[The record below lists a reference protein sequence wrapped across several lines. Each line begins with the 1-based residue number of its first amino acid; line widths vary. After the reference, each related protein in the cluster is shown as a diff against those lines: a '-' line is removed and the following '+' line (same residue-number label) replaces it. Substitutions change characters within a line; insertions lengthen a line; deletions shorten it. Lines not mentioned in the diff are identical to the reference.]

1 MGKGDRKTRKGKR
14 FVGSSRKR
22 TKLNCYGI
30 NKKEQKKIIDYQQ
43 EAAYAIK
50 HNIVPYGDIFDFE
63 GTPNEKQYKVLYLFC
78 RENLNI
84 HYRRK
89 SISHTSFLFSNDFSI
104 NAKARKKN
112 NQNVILI
119 NIGLIQNCI
128 DKYLYN
134 YALNDFITSKEP
146 YLVDR
151 FDSSLSYLAFQ
162 INTQCTYYHEL
173 AHLFQ
178 FSTISKEQELQE
190 IGGDDKFD
198 IIKHKL
204 EINADTYSSICI
216 STHIY
221 QYINKTFGN
230 DINQDFVSKTITIFG
245 VCLLEYIINFTS
257 EYDLYFDKYSHPHP
271 LIRLLNIILNITNH
285 FSQIPIWRE
294 KGIILNVNSLFR
306 DIIDFHKELE
316 DNKVFKS
323 GFSNLIS
330 QYIVNMEKI
339 VSYTSKIIHWDN
351 SEFTDAMSIWNKHVE
366 TLD

>member
-1 MGKGDRKTRKGKR
+1 M
-14 FVGSSRKR
+14 
-22 TKLNCYGI
+22 
-30 NKKEQKKIIDYQQ
+30 
-43 EAAYAIK
+43 
-50 HNIVPYGDIFDFE
+50 
-63 GTPNEKQYKVLYLFC
+63 
-78 RENLNI
+78 
-84 HYRRK
+84 
-89 SISHTSFLFSNDFSI
+89 
-104 NAKARKKN
+104 
-112 NQNVILI
+112 
-119 NIGLIQNCI
+119 
-128 DKYLYN
+128 
-134 YALNDFITSKEP
+134 
-146 YLVDR
+146 
-151 FDSSLSYLAFQ
+151 
-162 INTQCTYYHEL
+162 
-173 AHLFQ
+173 
-178 FSTISKEQELQE
+178 
-190 IGGDDKFD
+190 
-198 IIKHKL
+198 
-204 EINADTYSSICI
+204 
-216 STHIY
+216 
-221 QYINKTFGN
+221 
-230 DINQDFVSKTITIFG
+230 INQDFVSKTITIFG